1 VNGGRRQAVSLASPT
16 QAALHSQGFLP
27 LISHVRIDS
36 RLIHGQ
42 VVEAWLPALKVA
54 RVVVADDEASD
65 SPLMRA
71 AMGLAVPAGVEADIS
86 RLDDVPFAQ
95 LEADNVRTLLLLRD
109 VPALL
114 RAKAQGLTLR
124 HVTFGNLHHGPGRR
138 PVSASVY
145 LSAEELQ
152 QLRQLAASGVEI
164 EARGVPTER
173 PIPFAEMAERFEK
186 G

>member
-1 VNGGRRQAVSLASPT
+1 
-16 QAALHSQGFLP
+16 

-42 VVEAWLPALKVA
+42 VVEGWLPVLKVG

-71 AMGLAVPAGVEADIS
+71 AMGLAVPPDIEVDIS
-86 RLDDVPFAQ
+86 RLDDVPFAR
-95 LEADNVRTLLLLRD
+95 LEQDKVRTLLLLRD
-109 VPALL
+109 IPALL
-114 RAKAQGLTLR
+114 RARTRGLVVR
-124 HVTFGNLHHGPGRR
+124 HLNLGNVHHGPGRR

-145 LSAEELQ
+145 LTGEELQ
-152 QLRQLAASGVEI
+152 QLRALDASGVEL
-164 EARGVPTER
+164 EARGVPADR
-173 PIPFAEMAERFEK
+173 PILFSEMAERFEK

>member
-1 VNGGRRQAVSLASPT
+1 MPPWQGRAKGS
-16 QAALHSQGFLP
+16 G

-54 RVVVADDEASD
+54 RVVVADDEASE

-71 AMGLAVPAGVEADIS
+71 AMALAVPPGVEVDIGP
-86 RLDDVPFAQ
+86 LDGVPFAR
-95 LEADNVRTLLLLRD
+95 LEKDAVSTLLLLRD
-109 VPALL
+109 VATLL
-114 RAKAQGLTLR
+114 RARTLGLSLRRLTL
-124 HVTFGNLHHGPGRR
+124 GNVHHAPGRR

-145 LSAEELQ
+145 LSAEELA
-152 QLRQLAASGVEI
+152 QLRTLSASGVEV
-164 EARGVPTER
+164 EARGVPADR
-173 PIPFAEMAERFEK
+173 PISFAEMAERFEK